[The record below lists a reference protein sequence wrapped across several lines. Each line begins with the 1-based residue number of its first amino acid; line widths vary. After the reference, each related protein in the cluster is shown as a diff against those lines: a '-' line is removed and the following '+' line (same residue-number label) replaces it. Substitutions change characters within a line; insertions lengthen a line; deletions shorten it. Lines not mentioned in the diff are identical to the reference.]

1 MELQGDPSDYSI
13 APVDIYSRLAA
24 SEKVLSVFGP
34 FYATNHRVLR
44 LDPPNCL
51 SQGHLLEIPY
61 SQLVSVEM
69 VRRANHAVLALGTAM
84 IILGLFIMPVL
95 PISAVLTLPI
105 GGGVLYLGAKGKT
118 GYFQLMAHDMPK
130 PAEKYWQVEYN
141 RSGNFIATVRSIIGQ
156 VPDF

>member
-61 SQLVSVEM
+61 SQL
-69 VRRANHAVLALGTAM
+69 AQAG
-84 IILGLFIMPVL
+84 
-95 PISAVLTLPI
+95 
-105 GGGVLYLGAKGKT
+105 
-118 GYFQLMAHDMPK
+118 
-130 PAEKYWQVEYN
+130 
-141 RSGNFIATVRSIIGQ
+141 
-156 VPDF
+156 